1 MTDDRQLR
9 NRRIDDLATRAN
21 GNHEFLRVTFRDA
34 VAPVFRQRRL
44 ASMIFLGI
52 FLGALLSGLL
62 MPRKYEA
69 EMKILV
75 NRDRV
80 DAAVTPNPDLPVVAG
95 QVPPVTEE
103 DMNSE
108 VELLKSRD
116 LLEQVV
122 IARGLNAENGPAWA
136 RKIEGW
142 IDTLRGAKSTQATAL
157 ARAVQTLDN
166 RLVVDPLKK
175 TTIIRVTYASR
186 DPELSARVLKT
197 LASLYEEKH
206 AAVHRPPGTFSF
218 FDLETEHYRNDLAA
232 YQARLTDFS
241 ERKGLLDAPTQ
252 KQLVLQQLS
261 QFQSEVDQDRA
272 DAYSAQERALKLKQQ
287 QNASPERQ
295 TTVVRKID
303 NGELLAQLH
312 STLLSLELKRSD
324 MLTKYAPDYPP
335 VLELQSQIAD
345 AKAAIAEAVRAPIE
359 EVTTDRTPAQDWMA
373 TELSKAETDRAAL
386 EAKAVATARVVH
398 RYQGVA
404 QQLDSDSAAQDDL
417 IRNVKTAEENYLL
430 YLRKR
435 EEARISDALDR
446 DRIVNVSLAE
456 AATVPALP
464 TLHLGWLLVA
474 GLFAAGT
481 ASVGAAYAIDR
492 IDPSFRTPDELGRCL
507 DLRVLASIPA
517 STERQ

>member
-1 MTDDRQLR
+1 MNDGQLR
-9 NRRIDDLATRAN
+9 NRRIEDLTIPAN
-21 GNHEFLRVTFRDA
+21 GNREFLRVTVRDA

-80 DAAVTPNPDLPVVAG
+80 DAVVTPNPDVPIVTG

-103 DMNSE
+103 DLNSE

-122 IARGLNAENGPAWA
+122 IACGLNSENAPAWE
-136 RKIEGW
+136 RKVEGW
-142 IDTLRGAKSTQATAL
+142 MDILRGVKSTQATLL
-157 ARAVQTLDN
+157 ARAVETLDN
-166 RLVVDPLKK
+166 RLVADPLKK
-175 TTIIRVTYASR
+175 TAIIRLTYTSR

-197 LASLYEEKH
+197 LAALYQEKH

-218 FDLETEHYRNDLAA
+218 FDLETEHYRIDLAA
-232 YQARLTDFS
+232 YKARLTDFS

-261 QFQSEVDQDRA
+261 QFQTEMDQDRA
-272 DAYSAQERALKLKQQ
+272 GAYSAQQRALKLKQQ
-287 QNASPERQ
+287 ESASPDRQ
-295 TTVVRKID
+295 TTVVRKAD

-312 STLLSLELKRSD
+312 STLLSLQLKRTD
-324 MLTKYAPDYPP
+324 MLTKYASDYPP
-335 VLELQSQIAD
+335 VQELESQIAD
-345 AKAAIAEAVRAPIE
+345 AKTAIAETARAPIE

-373 TELSKAETDRAAL
+373 TELSKAETERAGL
-386 EAKAVATARVVH
+386 EAKASAIAHVVH
-398 RYQGVA
+398 RYQDVA
-404 QQLDSDSAAQDDL
+404 LQLDSDAAAQDDL

-446 DRIVNVSLAE
+446 DRIVNVSIAE

-481 ASVGAAYAIDR
+481 VSVGTAYAIDR
-492 IDPSFRTPDELGRCL
+492 IDPSFRTPDELGRYL
-507 DLRVLASIPA
+507 DLTVLASIPA
-517 STERQ
+517 NTTRQ